1 MAYTITVISSR
12 GNFENKLM
20 RDSDL
25 LSINEIYGRD
35 QYYFSYIFVFVIFPI
50 YWRLILTVFFIVT
63 AFLLQKL
70 RLAEN

>member
-50 YWRLILTVFFIVT
+50 YWRLILTVFFYCYCIFIT
-63 AFLLQKL
+63 KI
-70 RLAEN
+70 EIG